1 MRVVYYTWVFKLRS
15 ACYSCSLL
23 YKLLALFVS
32 LNKMQRQ
39 AFKRKRISRNIS
51 NFLMEWFSKS

>member
-1 MRVVYYTWVFKLRS
+1 MRVVCYTWVFKLRG

-51 NFLMEWFSKS
+51 NFLME